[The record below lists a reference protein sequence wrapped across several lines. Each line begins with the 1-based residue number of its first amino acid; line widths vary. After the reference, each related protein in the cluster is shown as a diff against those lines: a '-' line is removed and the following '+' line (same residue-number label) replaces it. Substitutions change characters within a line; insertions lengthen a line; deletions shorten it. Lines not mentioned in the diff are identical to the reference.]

1 MDVKQLEAFV
11 AVAKYKSFSKAARE
25 LFLTQPT
32 VSAHIQ
38 NLENELDAVL
48 FNRNNK
54 CITLTKSGEILLEN
68 AVSILNNCKK
78 AIYDIK
84 EYSGKIEGLIDIASS
99 SIPET
104 YILPDFIKSF
114 SSKYPDVKFSISHY
128 DSQYAISEIL
138 NGRISFG
145 FVGSKTSNP
154 QIKYFDLIND
164 ELVLIAPIDLNI
176 DNDNGYIDIDE
187 LNKLKFIMRKEGSG
201 TRNLTFNILKEHNF
215 NINNLNILAYVES
228 NETIKEMV
236 KIGLGVS
243 FISYKSAKDYIKNN
257 KLKFYRV
264 KNINF
269 ARKFYFIYSKKKAF
283 SPLENKFLSSLCE
296 YFDIK
301 REID

>member
-1 MDVKQLEAFV
+1 MVESDDNF
-11 AVAKYKSFSKAARE
+11 F
-25 LFLTQPT
+25 T
-32 VSAHIQ
+32 
-38 NLENELDAVL
+38 
-48 FNRNNK
+48 
-54 CITLTKSGEILLEN
+54 
-68 AVSILNNCKK
+68 
-78 AIYDIK
+78 
-84 EYSGKIEGLIDIASS
+84 
-99 SIPET
+99 
-104 YILPDFIKSF
+104 
-114 SSKYPDVKFSISHY
+114 
-128 DSQYAISEIL
+128 
-138 NGRISFG
+138 SFG
-145 FVGSKTSNP
+145 SCNSNLRYKT
-154 QIKYFDLIND
+154 
-164 ELVLIAPIDLNI
+164 
-176 DNDNGYIDIDE
+176 NGYIDIDE